1 MKMLRKFP
9 AFLLTFCLT
18 AAALTPWAAA
28 AGGPRLEVSSQAAP
42 TQSVGFSGL
51 SDRCQSLQATFT
63 LSADTSYDFTADST
77 LTALPGVYTTWQ
89 QSGSTVTV
97 YVTAKSG
104 TLTSGG
110 TLTLG
115 TLSADDG
122 TAFTVTKAT
131 GLKVLGSDNTETTY
145 TTVDT
150 SGSTGGSTSGGGSST
165 PVTRPITIQSST
177 GGKVTASA
185 AQAAQ
190 GKVITLT
197 ASPSSGYTLKSLSV
211 TDATGKAVS
220 LTNVGGGKYTFV
232 MPASA
237 VTVSASFA
245 AQAVDPA
252 SPFADVAPGT
262 WYYDAVLYAY
272 EHGLMSGTGE
282 GQFSP
287 DLATSRGM
295 IVTILYRLAG
305 SPAVSGSSAFPDV
318 AQGDWYASG
327 VAWASANGVV
337 SGYPDGTFG
346 PNDPITR
353 EQMTAILYQFART
366 QGKLDSSRADLSA
379 FADAD
384 TISSWARESMSW
396 AVAKGLIGG
405 VSADMLAPGGFTT
418 RAQAAVI
425 LTAFSKA
432 LG

>member
-1 MKMLRKFP
+1 M
-9 AFLLTFCLT
+9 
-18 AAALTPWAAA
+18 
-28 AGGPRLEVSSQAAP
+28 
-42 TQSVGFSGL
+42 
-51 SDRCQSLQATFT
+51 
-63 LSADTSYDFTADST
+63 
-77 LTALPGVYTTWQ
+77 
-89 QSGSTVTV
+89 
-97 YVTAKSG
+97 
-104 TLTSGG
+104 
-110 TLTLG
+110 
-115 TLSADDG
+115 
-122 TAFTVTKAT
+122 TKAT

-197 ASPSSGYTLKSLSV
+197 ASPELGYTLKSLSV

-405 VSADMLAPGGFTT
+405 VSAERWPP
-418 RAQAAVI
+418 AA
-425 LTAFSKA
+425 LP
-432 LG
+432 LGPRPR